1 MLTCHQVSKR
11 YFGAD
16 PVLNALDFS
25 MEPGEMVLLTGNS
38 GAGKST
44 LLKLISNLEKPSSG
58 QIIVNG
64 QHLNTLSGRKTSAY
78 RAGLG
83 MAFQSPTFFWDRS
96 VFANVAITLEI
107 QGHNSRTIN
116 KRVHATLDRVGLL
129 HKTNML
135 PGHLSGGEQQRLGF
149 ARAVVHK
156 PTLLLADEPT
166 GHLDPTLSKEMMDLL
181 VQLNQSGVGILM
193 ATHDLSLIAGMK
205 HRILLLKGGKLW

>member
-1 MLTCHQVSKR
+1 MLTCHQVTKR
-11 YFGAD
+11 YVGAE
-16 PVLNALDFS
+16 PVLNHVDFS

-44 LLKLISNLEKPSSG
+44 LLKLIARLETPSSG

-64 QHLNTLSGRKTSAY
+64 KNISSLRGRKIAAY
-78 RAGLG
+78 RSGLG
-83 MAFQSPTFFWDRS
+83 MAFQSPNFFWDRS
-96 VFANVAITLEI
+96 VFANVAMTLEI
-107 QGHNSRTIN
+107 QGHNTRTIH
-116 KRVHATLDRVGLL
+116 KRVHAALDRVGLL
-129 HKTNML
+129 KKEKML

-156 PTLLLADEPT
+156 PALLLADEPT
-166 GHLDPTLSKEMMDLL
+166 GHLDPTLSKEMMELL
-181 VQLNQSGVGILM
+181 VQLNQSGVGVLM

>member
-11 YFGAD
+11 YVGAE
-16 PVLNALDFS
+16 PVLNQVDLS
-25 MEPGEMVLLTGNS
+25 MEPGEMVLLTGHS

-44 LLKLISNLEKPSSG
+44 LLKLIARLETPSSG

-64 QHLNTLSGRKTSAY
+64 QNLSELRGRKIAAY
-78 RAGLG
+78 RSGLG
-83 MAFQSPTFFWDRS
+83 LAFQSPAFFWDRS

-107 QGHNSRTIN
+107 LGQHPRAIN
-116 KRVHATLDRVGLL
+116 KRVHAALDRVGLL
-129 HKTNML
+129 KKENML
-135 PGHLSGGEQQRLGF
+135 PKHLSGGEQQRLGF

-166 GHLDPTLSKEMMDLL
+166 GHLDPNLSKEMMDLL
-181 VQLNQSGVGILM
+181 VQLNHSGVGVLM